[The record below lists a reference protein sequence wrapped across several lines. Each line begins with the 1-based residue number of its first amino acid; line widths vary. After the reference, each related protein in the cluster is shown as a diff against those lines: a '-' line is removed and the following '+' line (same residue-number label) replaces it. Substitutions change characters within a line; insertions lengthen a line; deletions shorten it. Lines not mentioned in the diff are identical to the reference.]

1 MRTPSTGSAE
11 PPKGRNDR
19 PTDDD
24 ADASK
29 AQPTD
34 GAQTHTTSFGR
45 PAPRLP
51 HERDESSDSGTGG
64 PSTMG
69 HRAHDDAISDKEATD
84 RGEASDAIYR
94 DTLRGKTPGAERDA
108 PADDQA

>member
-1 MRTPSTGSAE
+1 
-11 PPKGRNDR
+11 
-19 PTDDD
+19 
-24 ADASK
+24 
-29 AQPTD
+29 
-34 GAQTHTTSFGR
+34 
-45 PAPRLP
+45 
-51 HERDESSDSGTGG
+51 
-64 PSTMG
+64 MG